1 MKRTTWIFLAVLSV
15 VGGYSRASE
24 RFLVKDGQPKAEIVI
39 AEDPPR
45 TTRLAA
51 QELQS
56 HVEKISG
63 AKVSIV
69 SEPSGMVP
77 VSVFV
82 GRSSHTDKLGITDEN
97 LKYGAYRIVSGDNW
111 LVLIGDD
118 TDFVPIEPWPRS
130 NNDIVSGKMQK
141 AWNQITGEHWGY
153 THSQLRK
160 HYTGAT
166 GLFGTPNEQHVDK
179 DGNVNVWGFDE
190 RGSFNAVCGFL
201 RSLGVRWYLPG
212 ELGEIVPSMASI
224 PLPRASRSRSRE
236 TSVPNSR
243 DSGYLYD
250 QTVRPDFPL
259 RTINFRFGVY
269 GRDTAMWAMRLGV
282 RQPYGRQ
289 AAHGL
294 HHMTRNEHTLTNHPE
309 WFALYGGKRHTQLGQ
324 RLNQLCYSNEE
335 LLQETVRFVRAQFD
349 HFDMDVVSVMPPD
362 GYTAI
367 CQCKLCEGKDTSDR
381 GYRGA
386 FSDYVWEFVN
396 RVAKEVGKTHPDR
409 MISNCA
415 YGTYTQPPQNIDKLE
430 PNVQVIIVGGRRPT
444 SEARDEIRQLR
455 KDWATKTDNP
465 IIVFENYPFT
475 GRGFY
480 LPAYIP
486 RVMGESINATKGTSR
501 GEDIWLTMDFGENA
515 IGYNHFLVYFT
526 ARMYWGGKQ
535 QDVVA
540 LFDEY
545 CRLFYGP
552 AENEMRAFFQYSE
565 EHWREMEKDKAKADC
580 ALELFAYAKKKVEG
594 DARSRTG
601 LPTRQGSLD
610 QNEATGRETRPT
622 IYAQRLALIDNY
634 LNGLRRKTKQLGQK
648 RGPVPR
654 LRLVG
659 ETRSEIVVD
668 GKLDDEAWE
677 DCPTAATGRLS
688 ELQTGRRPIYGTTFK
703 TAWRGGNLYFAIRCE
718 EHKGERLNIA
728 TTKNGDQAMWYG
740 DVVEILLD
748 TESHSY
754 YQIVVNPSGARIDLD
769 RGADRSAWYRW
780 DSKAEVATHVA
791 DDFWTIEIR
800 IPVVQDES
808 DPLHLVIGRKPT
820 QSLPWHVNICRQR
833 IRENGTEYS
842 AFSPTGTAGFHKPMK
857 FAHFYDGRSHTF
869 DADPTVTDY
878 LIAQRAANDLLRER
892 KLDEALDAY
901 IALAAGDGVN
911 DYQTSAALEQAAFCA
926 RSLQDYDRAARITGQ
941 IPLEAVAST
950 ARMQILL
957 AQRKWNELIEQFG
970 DEDLARW
977 PFWKAGEGHYHRGRA
992 FSVIGRG
999 KEAEADLGKAL
1010 ELTTDSRARMDIWL
1024 VLGEN
1029 REKNLKDDAAALEAY
1044 QQISEASRNTGSA
1057 TYYRG
1062 IQCAARMLRKKGE
1075 SEKALATLRKVDI
1088 AELRGYWHG
1097 SMLLALGE
1105 TLKAAGRNDNALT
1118 AYQDILADD
1127 TVIPQH
1133 REAAQEAIQSM
1144 KARE

>member
-1 MKRTTWIFLAVLSV
+1 MKQTTSIFLTILSV
-15 VGGYSRASE
+15 LGAHSRASE
-24 RFLVKDGQPKAEIVI
+24 RFLIQDGQPKAEIII
-39 AEDPPR
+39 AEKTPR

-51 QELQS
+51 QELQTY
-56 HVEKISG
+56 VEKISG
-63 AKVSIV
+63 ARLSVV
-69 SEPSGMVP
+69 TEPSGNVP

-82 GRSSHTDKLGITDEN
+82 GRSSYTDKLGITDEE
-97 LKYGAYRIVSGDNW
+97 LKYGAYRIVSADNW

-141 AWNQITGEHWGY
+141 AWNEITGEHWGY

-166 GLFGTPNEQHVDK
+166 GLFGTPKEQHVDK
-179 DGNVNVWGFDE
+179 DGDVNVWGFDE

-212 ELGEIVPSMASI
+212 EVGEIVPKMKSI
-224 PLPRASRSRSRE
+224 ALPRFRSHARQSVGNPDSSHALASVA
-236 TSVPNSR
+236 TPF
-243 DSGYLYD
+243 LFD
-250 QTVRPDFPL
+250 QIVRPDFPL
-259 RTINFRFGVY
+259 RIINFRFGVY
-269 GRDTAMWAMRLGV
+269 GRDAAMWAMRLGV

-309 WFALYGGKRHTQLGQ
+309 WFALYGGKRHTQIGQ
-324 RLNQLCYSNEE
+324 RLNQLCYSNKE
-335 LLQETVRFVRAQFD
+335 LLLETVRFVRAQFD
-349 HFDMDVVSVMPPD
+349 HFDMDAVSVMPPD

-367 CQCKLCEGKDTSDR
+367 CQCESCEGKDTPDR

-430 PNVQVIIVGGRRPT
+430 PNVQVVIVGGRRPT

-455 KDWATKTDNP
+455 KDWTAKTGNP

-486 RVMGESINATKGTSR
+486 SVMGESINATKGVSR
-501 GEDIWLTMDFGENA
+501 GEDIWLTMGFGENA
-515 IGYNHFLVYFT
+515 IGFNHFLIYFT
-526 ARMYWGGKQ
+526 ARMYWGGKH

-540 LFDEY
+540 MFDEY
-545 CRLFYGP
+545 CRLFHGP
-552 AENEMRAFFQYSE
+552 SEDEMRAFFRYCE
-565 EHWREMEKDKAKADC
+565 EHWREMEKDKAKADR
-580 ALELFAYAKKKVEG
+580 ALELFAVAKSKAAADSVYA
-594 DARSRTG
+594 R
-601 LPTRQGSLD
+601 
-610 QNEATGRETRPT
+610 
-622 IYAQRLALIDNY
+622 RLALIDNY
-634 LNGLRRKTKQLGQK
+634 LNGLRRKTRQLGQK

-659 ETRSEIVVD
+659 ETRSDIVID

-677 DCPTAATGRLS
+677 KCPVAATGRLS
-688 ELQTGRRPIYGTTFK
+688 ELQTGRRPIYGTSFK
-703 TAWRGGNLYFAIRCE
+703 TAWRGGDLYFAIRCE
-718 EHKGERLNIA
+718 EHKDEKLNIA
-728 TTKNGDQAMWYG
+728 AAKNGDQAMWYG
-740 DVVEILLD
+740 DAVEILLD

-769 RGADRSAWYRW
+769 RGADRSNWYRW
-780 DSKAEVATHVA
+780 DSKAEVATQVA
-791 DDFWTIEIR
+791 EDHWAIEIR
-800 IPVVQDES
+800 IPVVQDEN
-808 DPLHLVIGRKPT
+808 DPLHLVVGRKPT
-820 QSLPWHVNICRQR
+820 QSLPWHINLCRQR
-833 IRENGTEYS
+833 IRENGSEYS

-878 LIAQRAANDLLRER
+878 LIAERAANGVLRER
-892 KLDEALDAY
+892 KLGEALSAY
-901 IALAAGDGVN
+901 VALAAGDDVN
-911 DYQTSAALEQAAFCA
+911 AYQKSAALEQAALCA
-926 RSLQDYDRAARITGQ
+926 RNLQDYDRAAQLADQ
-941 IPLEAVAST
+941 IPLEAVTST
-950 ARMQILL
+950 VRMQNLL
-957 AQRKWNELIEQFG
+957 AQRKWNELIGQFG
-970 DEDLARW
+970 GEDLRQW
-977 PFWKAGEGHYHRGRA
+977 PFWKVGEGLHCRGRA
-992 FSVIGRG
+992 FSLVGRG
-999 KEAEADLGKAL
+999 EEAEADLERAL
-1010 ELTTDSRARMDIWL
+1010 EFTTDPRARMDIWL

-1029 REKNLKDDAAALEAY
+1029 REKNLKDDAAALVAY
-1044 QQISEASRNTGSA
+1044 QQIAEVSRNTGSA

-1062 IQCAARMLRKKGE
+1062 IQRAARMLGKAGE
-1075 SEKALATLRKVDI
+1075 TGKALATLRKVDI
-1088 AELRGYWHG
+1088 AKLRGYWHG

-1105 TLKAAGRNDNALT
+1105 TLKNAERNDEAMA
-1118 AYQDILADD
+1118 AYQEVLADD

-1133 REAAQEAIQSM
+1133 RKTAQEAIEAM
-1144 KARE
+1144 KAPE

>member
-1 MKRTTWIFLAVLSV
+1 MKSTLTLALFYGLCVSAV
-15 VGGYSRASE
+15 HAVAADT
-24 RFLVKDGQPKAEIVI
+24 FIVKDGRPKAEIII

-56 HVEKISG
+56 YVEKICG

-82 GRSSHTDKLGITDEN
+82 GRSSHTDKLGITDED

-141 AWNQITGEHWGY
+141 AWNEITGEHWGY

-166 GLFGTPNEQHVDK
+166 GLFGTPNEQRVDK

-201 RSLGVRWYLPG
+201 RTLGVRWYLPG
-212 ELGEIVPSMASI
+212 ELGEIVPKMASI
-224 PLPRASRSRSRE
+224 PLPRASRSRSRK

-243 DSGYLYD
+243 ESGYLYD
-250 QTVRPDFPL
+250 ETVHPDFPL
-259 RTINFRFGVY
+259 RIINFRFGVY
-269 GRDTAMWAMRLGV
+269 GRDAAMWAMRLGV

-309 WFALYGGKRHTQLGQ
+309 WFALYGGKRHTQVGQ

-335 LLQETVRFVRAQFD
+335 LLQETVRFARAQFD

-367 CQCKLCEGKDTSDR
+367 CQCKLCEGKDTPDR

-386 FSDYVWEFVN
+386 FSDYVWEFVS

-409 MISNCA
+409 LISNCA
-415 YGTYTQPPQNIDKLE
+415 YGTYTQPPQEIDKLE

-455 KDWATKTDNP
+455 KDWAAKTDNP

-486 RVMGESINATKGTSR
+486 RVMGESINATKGISR

-540 LFDEY
+540 IFDEY
-545 CRLFYGP
+545 CRILYGP
-552 AENEMRAFFQYSE
+552 AEDEMRAFFRYCE
-565 EHWREMEKDKAKADC
+565 GHWREMEKDKAKADR
-580 ALELFAYAKKKVEG
+580 ALELFAAAKGKVAADSVYAK
-594 DARSRTG
+594 
-601 LPTRQGSLD
+601 
-610 QNEATGRETRPT
+610 
-622 IYAQRLALIDNY
+622 RLALIDKY
-634 LNGLRRKTKQLGQK
+634 LDGLRRKTKQLGQK

-659 ETRSEIVVD
+659 ETRNEIVID
-668 GKLDDEAWE
+668 GRLDDATWE
-677 DCPTAATGRLS
+677 NCPVAATGRLS
-688 ELQTGRRPIYGTTFK
+688 ELQTGRRPIYGTTFA

-718 EHKGERLNIA
+718 EHKGEKLNIA
-728 TTKNGDQAMWYG
+728 TTKNGDQAIWYG

-748 TESHSY
+748 TESHTY
-754 YQIVVNPSGARIDLD
+754 YQIVVNPSGALIDLD
-769 RGADRSAWYRW
+769 RGADRNNWYRW
-780 DSKAEVATHVA
+780 DSKAEVATQVA
-791 DDFWTIEIR
+791 DDHWTIEIR
-800 IPVVQDES
+800 IPVVQDEN

-820 QSLPWHVNICRQR
+820 QSLPWHINICRQR
-833 IRENGTEYS
+833 IRENGSEYS

-869 DADPTVTDY
+869 DADSTVTDY
-878 LIAQRAANDLLRER
+878 LIAERAANRLLRGR
-892 KLDEALDAY
+892 KLEEALSAY
-901 IALAAGDGVN
+901 VALAAGDDVN
-911 DYQTSAALEQAAFCA
+911 DYQKSAALEQAALCA
-926 RSLQDYDRAARITGQ
+926 RNLQGYDRAAQ
-941 IPLEAVAST
+941 IAAEIPIEAVAST
-950 ARMQILL
+950 ARMQNLL
-957 AQRKWNELIEQFG
+957 AQRKWDELIEQFG
-970 DEDLARW
+970 DEDLKQW

-992 FSVIGRG
+992 FCVTGRG
-999 KEAEADLGKAL
+999 KEAEADLVKAL
-1010 ELTTDSRARMDIWL
+1010 ELTTDTRARMDIWL
-1024 VLGEN
+1024 VLGES
-1029 REKNLKDDAAALEAY
+1029 REKNLKDDARALEAY
-1044 QQISEASRNTGSA
+1044 QQIAEASRNTGSA
-1057 TYYRG
+1057 TYYRE

-1088 AELRGYWHG
+1088 AKLRGYWHG

-1105 TLKAAGRNDNALT
+1105 TLKAAGRNDEALT

-1133 REAAQEAIQSM
+1133 REAAHEAIQSM

>member
-1 MKRTTWIFLAVLSV
+1 LDNRKRATLTRCILTLALLYGSCI
-15 VGGYSRASE
+15 STLHAIAADT
-24 RFLVKDGQPKAEIVI
+24 FIVKDGQPKAEIII
-39 AEDPPR
+39 AEEPPR

-51 QELQS
+51 QELQTY
-56 HVEKISG
+56 VEKISG
-63 AKVSIV
+63 AKINVV
-69 SEPSGMVP
+69 TEPNGNVP

-82 GRSSHTDKLGITDEN
+82 GRSSHTDKLGITDEE
-97 LKYGAYRIVSGDNW
+97 LRHGAYRIVSGDNW
-111 LVLIGDD
+111 LALIGDD
-118 TDFVPIEPWPRS
+118 TDFTPIEPWPRS

-141 AWNQITGEHWGY
+141 AWNEITGEHWGY

-201 RSLGVRWYLPG
+201 RSLGVRWYLPS
-212 ELGEIVPSMASI
+212 ELGEIVPEMKTIA
-224 PLPRASRSRSRE
+224 LPKI
-236 TSVPNSR
+236 
-243 DSGYLYD
+243 D

-259 RTINFRFGVY
+259 RIINFRFGVY
-269 GRDTAMWAMRLGV
+269 GRDAAMWAMRLGV

-349 HFDMDVVSVMPPD
+349 HFNMDVVSVMPPD

-367 CQCKLCEGKDTSDR
+367 CQCELCEGKDTPDR

-455 KDWATKTDNP
+455 KDWTAKTDNP

-486 RVMGESINATKGTSR
+486 RVMGDSINATKGISR

-515 IGYNHFLVYFT
+515 IGYNHFLIYFT

-535 QDVVA
+535 QDVMA
-540 LFDEY
+540 MYDEY
-545 CRLFYGP
+545 CRFFYGP
-552 AENEMRAFFQYSE
+552 AEDEMRAFFRYCE
-565 EHWREMEKDKAKADC
+565 DHWREMEKDKAKADH
-580 ALELFAYAKKKVEG
+580 ALELFAAAKKKVTY
-594 DARSRTG
+594 DG
-601 LPTRQGSLD
+601 LP
-610 QNEATGRETRPT
+610 RPSKKQDGDSVT
-622 IYAQRLALIDNY
+622 ALEGHRTHSIYAQRLVLIDNY
-634 LNGLRRKTKQLGQK
+634 LNGLRRKTRQLGQK

-677 DCPTAATGRLS
+677 KCPTAATGRLR
-688 ELQTGRRPIYGTTFK
+688 ELQTGRQPIYGTSFK

-718 EHKGERLNIA
+718 EHKDEKLNIA

-769 RGADRSAWYRW
+769 RGADRSNWYRW
-780 DSKAEVATHVA
+780 DSKAEVATQVA
-791 DDFWTIEIR
+791 DDSWTIEIR
-800 IPVVQDES
+800 IPVVQDEN

-833 IRENGTEYS
+833 IRENGSEYS

-869 DADPTVTDY
+869 EADPTVTDY
-878 LIAQRAANDLLRER
+878 LIAERAANELLRQR

-901 IALAAGDGVN
+901 LALAAGDDVN
-911 DYQTSAALEQAAFCA
+911 EYQQSAALEQAALCA
-926 RSLQDYDRAARITGQ
+926 RSLQGYDRAAQLAGRIP
-941 IPLEAVAST
+941 IEAVAVVV
-950 ARMQILL
+950 RMQNLL
-957 AQRKWNELIEQFG
+957 AQRKWTELIEQFG
-970 DEDLARW
+970 GGDLTQW
-977 PFWKAGEGHYHRGRA
+977 PFWKAGEALHYRGRA
-992 FSVIGRG
+992 FSVTGRG
-999 KEAEADLGKAL
+999 KEAEADLEMAL

-1029 REKNLKDDAAALEAY
+1029 RENNLKEDAAALEAY
-1044 QQISEASRNTGSA
+1044 QQIAEASKNTGSA

-1062 IQCAARMLRKKGE
+1062 IQCAARMLRKAGE
-1075 SEKALATLRKVDI
+1075 IEKALATLRKVDI
-1088 AELRGYWHG
+1088 AKLRGYWHG

-1105 TLKAAGRNDNALT
+1105 TLKSAGRNDEALA
-1118 AYQDILADD
+1118 AYQEVLADD

-1133 REAAQEAIQSM
+1133 REAAQKAIQAI
-1144 KARE
+1144 KDATK